1 MLVIKKPRGG
11 GTRTYQYGGSGI
23 FDAIGRKM
31 FSSGLK
37 KAISRGAQS
46 VLGQKVADAVV
57 KGALTATEKAA
68 HATLNEAINTLTPY
82 VKESLQ
88 KVITG
93 KKRPVEKTENPNSTP
108 PTNTAK
114 IAKLDINSLIDG
126 SGIVFD

>member
-23 FDAIGRKM
+23 FDAICSKM

-57 KGALTATEKAA
+57 KGAVTATEKAT
-68 HATLNEAINTLTPY
+68 HAAVNEAINTLTPY

-93 KKRPVEKTENPNSTP
+93 KKRPVEKINPSPTTP
-108 PTNTAK
+108 SENTAK
-114 IAKLDINSLIDG
+114 ISKLDINSLIDG